1 MKPIEN
7 VNLSDVVAEAANE
20 ILDEKHKGV
29 VSLIKGKLN
38 ELNQATVRISEMEKQ
53 LHKEREK
60 AGKLQKWL
68 EEVRAGN
75 WAVLSLSEKQEQAQE
90 S

>member
-7 VNLSDVVAEAANE
+7 VNLADVVAEAANE
-20 ILDEKHKGV
+20 ILDEKQKGV

-75 WAVLSLSEKQEQAQE
+75 WAVLSLSEKQEQTQE